1 MEGHFMKKLGITSA
15 TVLTGALIFGGAGAH
30 EVHAANYDTV
40 TKDNATDIAIQ
51 IGAENNHKAS
61 EKNFLEPKDEGD
73 YIEVPA
79 ANKSMHG
86 SADYHVYK
94 NGDVKYRYGAVEDF
108 KKISHYDLAEKQDSN
123 RQNGSVQDTQSNGDQ
138 ASGNSQQNNGNQVA
152 AGEAQQNSDNQA
164 AGNTQQNQSVNQSA
178 NDGTAQQNAKQQQG
192 EQKVNSLP
200 DTGKETSGMT
210 ITAIVLLMTGLSLIS
225 FRKRKDA

>member
-1 MEGHFMKKLGITSA
+1 MKKLGITSA
-15 TVLTGALIFGGAGAH
+15 TVLTGFLIFGGAGAH
-30 EVHAANYDTV
+30 EAHAANYDTV

-51 IGAENNHKAS
+51 IGAENNHNAS

-108 KKISHYDLAEKQDSN
+108 KKIGHYDLAEKKDAN
-123 RQNGSVQDTQSNGDQ
+123 GQNGAAQDTQ
-138 ASGNSQQNNGNQVA
+138 NNGGQIA
-152 AGEAQQNSDNQA
+152 ADNQQNSGNQA
-164 AGNTQQNQSVNQSA
+164 KGDMQQGQSVNQSA
-178 NDGTAQQNAKQQQG
+178 NDGTAQQNAKQQQDQ
-192 EQKVNSLP
+192 QKVNFLP

-210 ITAIVLLMTGLSLIS
+210 ITAIALLMTGLSLIS

>member
-15 TVLTGALIFGGAGAH
+15 TVLTGALIFGGVGAH
-30 EVHAANYDTV
+30 EAHAANYDTV

-51 IGAENNHKAS
+51 IGAENNHNAS

-108 KKISHYDLAEKQDSN
+108 KKIGHYDLAEKQDSN

-138 ASGNSQQNNGNQVA
+138 ATADN
-152 AGEAQQNSDNQA
+152 QQNSGNQA
-164 AGNTQQNQSVNQSA
+164 ADNTQQNSGNQAKGDMQQGQSVNQSA

-210 ITAIVLLMTGLSLIS
+210 ITAIALLMTGLSLIS
-225 FRKRKDA
+225 FRKRKDE

>member
-1 MEGHFMKKLGITSA
+1 MKKLGITSA

-30 EVHAANYDTV
+30 EVHAANYDAV

-51 IGAENNHKAS
+51 IGAENNHNAS

-108 KKISHYDLAEKQDSN
+108 KKIGHYDLAEKKDSN
-123 RQNGSVQDTQSNGDQ
+123 GQNGAAQDTQNNDGQ
-138 ASGNSQQNNGNQVA
+138 AAADNKQNSGKQA
-152 AGEAQQNSDNQA
+152 AGEA
-164 AGNTQQNQSVNQSA
+164 QQNQSVNQSA
-178 NDGTAQQNAKQQQG
+178 NDGTVQQNAKQQQDQ
-192 EQKVNSLP
+192 QKVNSIP

-210 ITAIVLLMTGLSLIS
+210 ITAIALLMTGLSLIS

>member
-15 TVLTGALIFGGAGAH
+15 TVLTGDLIFGGAGAH
-30 EVHAANYDTV
+30 EAHAANYDTV
-40 TKDNATDIAIQ
+40 TKDNATDIAVQ
-51 IGAENNHKAS
+51 IGAENNHNAS

-108 KKISHYDLAEKQDSN
+108 KKIGHYDLAEKQDSN

-138 ASGNSQQNNGNQVA
+138 ATADN
-152 AGEAQQNSDNQA
+152 QQNSGNQA
-164 AGNTQQNQSVNQSA
+164 ADNTQQNSGNQAKGDMQQGQSVNQSA

-210 ITAIVLLMTGLSLIS
+210 ITAIALLMTGLSLIS
-225 FRKRKDA
+225 FRKRKDE

>member
-1 MEGHFMKKLGITSA
+1 MKKLGITSA
-15 TVLTGALIFGGAGAH
+15 TVLTGALIFGGVGAH
-30 EVHAANYDTV
+30 EAHAANYDTV
-40 TKDNATDIAIQ
+40 TKDNATDIAVQ
-51 IGAENNHKAS
+51 IGAENNHNAS

-108 KKISHYDLAEKQDSN
+108 KKIGHYDLAEKQDSN

-138 ASGNSQQNNGNQVA
+138 ATADN
-152 AGEAQQNSDNQA
+152 QQNSGNQA
-164 AGNTQQNQSVNQSA
+164 ADNTQQNSGNQAKGDMQQGQSVNQSA

-210 ITAIVLLMTGLSLIS
+210 ITAIALLMTGLSLIS
-225 FRKRKDA
+225 FRKRKDE

>member
-1 MEGHFMKKLGITSA
+1 MKKLGITSA

-30 EVHAANYDTV
+30 EVHAANYDAV

-51 IGAENNHKAS
+51 IGAENNHNAS

-108 KKISHYDLAEKQDSN
+108 KKIGHYDLAEKKDSN
-123 RQNGSVQDTQSNGDQ
+123 GQNGAAQDTQNNDGQ
-138 ASGNSQQNNGNQVA
+138 AAADNKQNSGKQA
-152 AGEAQQNSDNQA
+152 AGEA
-164 AGNTQQNQSVNQSA
+164 QQNQSVNQSA
-178 NDGTAQQNAKQQQG
+178 NDGTVQQNAKQQQDQ
-192 EQKVNSLP
+192 QKVNSLP

-210 ITAIVLLMTGLSLIS
+210 ITAIALLMTGLSLIS

>member
-1 MEGHFMKKLGITSA
+1 MKKLGITSA

-30 EVHAANYDTV
+30 EAHAANYDTV

-51 IGAENNHKAS
+51 IGAENGHNAG

-108 KKISHYDLAEKQDSN
+108 KKIGHYDLVEKKDSN
-123 RQNGSVQDTQSNGDQ
+123 GQNGAAQDTQSNGGQ
-138 ASGNSQQNNGNQVA
+138 AA
-152 AGEAQQNSDNQA
+152 ADNQQNSGNQA
-164 AGNTQQNQSVNQSA
+164 AGNTQENSGNQVKGDMQQGQSVNQSA
-178 NDGTAQQNAKQQQG
+178 IDENAQQNANQQQG
-192 EQKVNSLP
+192 VQKVESLP
-200 DTGKETSGMT
+200 DTGKENSGMT
-210 ITAIVLLMTGLSLIS
+210 ITAIALLMTGLGLIS

>member
-1 MEGHFMKKLGITSA
+1 MKKLGITSA

-30 EVHAANYDTV
+30 EAHAANYDTV

-51 IGAENNHKAS
+51 IGAENNHNAS

-79 ANKSMHG
+79 VNKSMHG

-108 KKISHYDLAEKQDSN
+108 KKIGHYDLAEKKEV
-123 RQNGSVQDTQSNGDQ
+123 NGQSVAAQDTQSNGDQ

-152 AGEAQQNSDNQA
+152 GEVQQNSDNQA
-164 AGNTQQNQSVNQSA
+164 AGEAQQNQSA
-178 NDGTAQQNAKQQQG
+178 NDGTALQNAKQQQDQ
-192 EQKVNSLP
+192 QKVNFLP

-210 ITAIVLLMTGLSLIS
+210 ITAIALLMTGLSLIS

>member
-1 MEGHFMKKLGITSA
+1 MKKLGITSA

-51 IGAENNHKAS
+51 IGAENNHNAS

-108 KKISHYDLAEKQDSN
+108 KKIGHYDLAEKQDSN

-138 ASGNSQQNNGNQVA
+138 ATADN
-152 AGEAQQNSDNQA
+152 QQNSGNQA
-164 AGNTQQNQSVNQSA
+164 ADNTQQNSGNQAKGDMQQGQSVNQSA

>member
-30 EVHAANYDTV
+30 EAHAANYDTV
-40 TKDNATDIAIQ
+40 TKDNATDIAVQ
-51 IGAENNHKAS
+51 IGAENNHNAS

-108 KKISHYDLAEKQDSN
+108 KKIGHYDLAEKQDSN

-138 ASGNSQQNNGNQVA
+138 ATADN
-152 AGEAQQNSDNQA
+152 QQNSGNQA
-164 AGNTQQNQSVNQSA
+164 ADNTQQNSGNQAKGDMQQGQSVNQSA

-210 ITAIVLLMTGLSLIS
+210 ITAIALLMTGLSLIS
-225 FRKRKDA
+225 FRKRKDE

>member
-1 MEGHFMKKLGITSA
+1 MKKLGITSA

-30 EVHAANYDTV
+30 EAHAANYDTV
-40 TKDNATDIAIQ
+40 TKGNATDIAIQ
-51 IGAENNHKAS
+51 IGAENGHNAG

-108 KKISHYDLAEKQDSN
+108 RKIGHYDLAEKQDA
-123 RQNGSVQDTQSNGDQ
+123 NGQSG
-138 ASGNSQQNNGNQVA
+138 AAESNGNQA
-152 AGEAQQNSDNQA
+152 ADNQQNSDSQA
-164 AGNTQQNQSVNQSA
+164 TDDMQQGQSVKQGA
-178 NDGTAQQNAKQQQG
+178 PDGTAQQNANQQQG
-192 EQKVNSLP
+192 EQKVESLP

-210 ITAIVLLMTGLSLIS
+210 ITAIALLMTGLGLLN
-225 FRKRKDA
+225 FRKSKNA

>member
-1 MEGHFMKKLGITSA
+1 MKKLGITSA

-30 EVHAANYDTV
+30 EAHAANYDTV
-40 TKDNATDIAIQ
+40 TKDNATDIAVQ
-51 IGAENNHKAS
+51 IGAENNHNAS

-108 KKISHYDLAEKQDSN
+108 KKIGHYDLAEKQDSN

-138 ASGNSQQNNGNQVA
+138 ATADN
-152 AGEAQQNSDNQA
+152 QQNSGNQA
-164 AGNTQQNQSVNQSA
+164 ADNTQQNSGNQAKGDMQQGQSVNQSA

-210 ITAIVLLMTGLSLIS
+210 ITAIALLMTGLSLIS
-225 FRKRKDA
+225 FRKRKDE

>member
-1 MEGHFMKKLGITSA
+1 MEGHFMKKLGISSA

-30 EVHAANYDTV
+30 EAHAANYDTV

-51 IGAENNHKAS
+51 IGAENNHNAS

-108 KKISHYDLAEKQDSN
+108 KKIGHYDLAEKKDAN
-123 RQNGSVQDTQSNGDQ
+123 GQNGAAQDTQNNGGQTAAD
-138 ASGNSQQNNGNQVA
+138 NQQNSGEQT
-152 AGEAQQNSDNQA
+152 AGEAKQNSENQA

-178 NDGTAQQNAKQQQG
+178 NDGTTQQNANQQQG
-192 EQKVNSLP
+192 DQKVNSLP

-210 ITAIVLLMTGLSLIS
+210 ITAIALLMTGLGLIS

>member
-30 EVHAANYDTV
+30 EVHAANYDAV

-51 IGAENNHKAS
+51 IGAENNHNAS

-108 KKISHYDLAEKQDSN
+108 KKIGHYDLAEKKDSN
-123 RQNGSVQDTQSNGDQ
+123 GQNGAAQDTQNNDGQ
-138 ASGNSQQNNGNQVA
+138 AAADNKQNSGKQA
-152 AGEAQQNSDNQA
+152 AGEA
-164 AGNTQQNQSVNQSA
+164 QQNQSVNQSA
-178 NDGTAQQNAKQQQG
+178 NDGTVQQNAKQQQDQ
-192 EQKVNSLP
+192 QKVNSLP

-210 ITAIVLLMTGLSLIS
+210 ITAIALLMTGLSLIS

>member
-1 MEGHFMKKLGITSA
+1 MKKLGITSA

-30 EVHAANYDTV
+30 EVHAANYDAV

-51 IGAENNHKAS
+51 IGAENNHNAS
-61 EKNFLEPKDEGD
+61 EKNFLEPKEEGD

-108 KKISHYDLAEKQDSN
+108 KKIGHYDLAEKKDSN
-123 RQNGSVQDTQSNGDQ
+123 GQNGAAQDTQNNDGQ
-138 ASGNSQQNNGNQVA
+138 AAADNKQNSGKQA
-152 AGEAQQNSDNQA
+152 AGEA
-164 AGNTQQNQSVNQSA
+164 QQNQSVNQSA
-178 NDGTAQQNAKQQQG
+178 NDGTVQQNAKQQQDQ
-192 EQKVNSLP
+192 QKVNSLP

-210 ITAIVLLMTGLSLIS
+210 ITAIALLMTGLSLIS

>member
-108 KKISHYDLAEKQDSN
+108 KKIGHYDLAEKQDSN

-138 ASGNSQQNNGNQVA
+138 ATADN
-152 AGEAQQNSDNQA
+152 QQNSGNQA
-164 AGNTQQNQSVNQSA
+164 ADNTQQNSGNQAKGDMQQGQSVNQSA
-178 NDGTAQQNAKQQQG
+178 IDENAQQNANQQQG

-210 ITAIVLLMTGLSLIS
+210 ITAIALLMTGLSLIS

>member
-15 TVLTGALIFGGAGAH
+15 TVLTGVLIFGGAGAH
-30 EVHAANYDTV
+30 EAHAANYDTV

-51 IGAENNHKAS
+51 IGAENNHNAS

-108 KKISHYDLAEKQDSN
+108 KKIGHYDLAEKQDSN
-123 RQNGSVQDTQSNGDQ
+123 RQNDSVQDTQSNGGQ
-138 ASGNSQQNNGNQVA
+138 AA
-152 AGEAQQNSDNQA
+152 AANQQNSGNQA
-164 AGNTQQNQSVNQSA
+164 KGDMLQGQSVNQSA
-178 NDGTAQQNAKQQQG
+178 NDGTAQQNANQQQG
-192 EQKVNSLP
+192 DQKVNSLP
-200 DTGKETSGMT
+200 DTGKETSGIT
-210 ITAIVLLMTGLSLIS
+210 ITAIALLMTGLGLIS

>member
-15 TVLTGALIFGGAGAH
+15 TVLTGALIFGGVGAH
-30 EVHAANYDTV
+30 EAHAANYDTV
-40 TKDNATDIAIQ
+40 TKDNATDIAVQ
-51 IGAENNHKAS
+51 IGAENNHNAS

-108 KKISHYDLAEKQDSN
+108 KKIGHYDLAEKQDSN

-138 ASGNSQQNNGNQVA
+138 ATADN
-152 AGEAQQNSDNQA
+152 QQNSGNQA
-164 AGNTQQNQSVNQSA
+164 ADNTQQNSGNQAKGDMQQGQSVNQSA

-210 ITAIVLLMTGLSLIS
+210 ITAIALLMTGLSLIS
-225 FRKRKDA
+225 FRKRKDE